1 MAKNPGSPLW
11 ISHRG
16 YKAEAVEN
24 TLEAFQAAV
33 QQGFVALETDLRLS
47 RDGYI
52 VLSHDPDL
60 RRLAGIPRR
69 VETMTRDELRAV
81 ELKGKSHLL
90 FLDAFIQAFP
100 GCNWTFDVKPE
111 TGLAT
116 IKALYAFAR
125 ELDLYDWLMEQARFV
140 IWGAGQ
146 ERELLLLFPK
156 AEVYAQERECWRA
169 GLGVA
174 MRVPALGGIR
184 AGRTYS
190 LPPKL
195 GPMPLYTPAI
205 VGAFH
210 ARGARVVAF
219 LPETDEQ
226 ARQAMDVGVDEILTN
241 GSIVRP

>member
-1 MAKNPGSPLW
+1 MAKIPGSPLW

-24 TLEAFQAAV
+24 TIEAFQAAV

-47 RDGYI
+47 RDGHI

-60 RRLAGIPRR
+60 SRLAGIPRR
-69 VETMTRDELRAV
+69 VETMTRDELAAV
-81 ELKGKSHLL
+81 ELKGGSHLL

-100 GCNWTFDVKPE
+100 GYNWTFDIKPE

-116 IKALYAFAR
+116 IKALHDFAR
-125 ELDLYDWLMEQARFV
+125 KLSLYDWLVEQARFV
-140 IWGAGQ
+140 IWSVSQ
-146 ERELLLLFPK
+146 EQELLRLFPK

-169 GLGVA
+169 GLGVVL
-174 MRVPALGGIR
+174 RVPALGGIR
-184 AGRTYS
+184 VGRTYS

-195 GPMPLYTPAI
+195 GPMSLYTPAI

-210 ARGARVVAF
+210 TRGARVVAF
-219 LPETDEQ
+219 LPETAEQ
-226 ARQAMDVGVDEILTN
+226 ARQAVDAGADEILTN
-241 GSIVRP
+241 GPMDQS